1 MFIAGGSRVLRLA
14 QRKADSDQK
23 QAWVFET
30 QIDEPGIGLSISIG
44 NFYQKTLSEC
54 KKKLLS

>member
-1 MFIAGGSRVLRLA
+1 MFIAGGSGVLRLA
-14 QRKADSDQK
+14 HRKADSDQK

-44 NFYQKTLSEC
+44 NFLSENAF
-54 KKKLLS
+54 

>member
-1 MFIAGGSRVLRLA
+1 MRQQWEKTVFIAGGSVVLRLA
-14 QRKADSDQK
+14 HRKADSDQK

-44 NFYQKTLSEC
+44 NFLSENAF
-54 KKKLLS
+54 